1 MYLNIKDI
9 SGKNLKALAEIYPDI
24 IELGKSTRNNN
35 SGKKAETELKYD
47 VKNKYYVFTHNGK
60 TLHIKKP
67 SDVKF
72 IYNFYN
78 NQYEDIN
85 LPSIKWCLKGEV
97 VEVNKTVTCEA

>member
-1 MYLNIKDI
+1 MYLTIKDI
-9 SGKNLKALAEIYPDI
+9 SGKNLKALAEIYPDV

-35 SGKKAETELKYD
+35 KGKFAETELKYD

-78 NQYEDIN
+78 NQYDDIN
-85 LPSIKWCLKGEV
+85 LPSIKWCLMGEV
-97 VEVNKTVTCEA
+97 IEVNNTVANEA